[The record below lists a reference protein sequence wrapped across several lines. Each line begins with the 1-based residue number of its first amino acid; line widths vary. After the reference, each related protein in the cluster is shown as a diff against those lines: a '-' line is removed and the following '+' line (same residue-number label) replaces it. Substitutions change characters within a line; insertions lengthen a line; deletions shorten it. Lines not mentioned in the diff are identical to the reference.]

1 MGGNSVSLNFLKIQ
15 ARLFCFNV
23 ITSLFLIF
31 LFVRNGG
38 IEFQKVLLVKYW
50 FSVDFAKYCFIAVLV
65 RFVHLLFVCLGH
77 TKFSLDGH
85 LLHLLLILDLVRIA
99 LLSSFVIKGA

>member
-1 MGGNSVSLNFLKIQ
+1 MSLNFLKIQ
-15 ARLFCFNV
+15 AHLFPFNV
-23 ITSLFLIF
+23 ITSSFLIF

-38 IEFQKVLLVKYW
+38 IEFQKVLLVKDW
-50 FSVDFAKYCFIAVLV
+50 FSVDFAKYCFIADLV
-65 RFVHLLFVCLGH
+65 RFVHLLFVCLRP